1 MKTVMGM
8 CNYSK
13 LILALFVFSNVT
25 FVRSAINQTNET
37 SILNSTRPYNEMEV
51 TLEEKEQNYKIR
63 DIHDETMDQQ
73 QLRLDDH
80 DIKKILNLPGK
91 NYKRSKKELQEKTI
105 DDYFEAQLKVEKIRI
120 VIIIFIIGLIPSYVL
135 VLLYFNV
142 PEKFAKY
149 LIRIFDKTN
158 RYCPKVVNLKEE
170 LVKKKTVSL
179 KRGRSCTHLHKRNF
193 IMMN

>member
-1 MKTVMGM
+1 MGM

-120 VIIIFIIGLIPSYVL
+120 VIIIFIIGLIPFYVL

-142 PEKFAKY
+142 PEKYAKY
-149 LIRIFDKTN
+149 LIRKFGKTN
-158 RYCPKVVNLKEE
+158 RYCPKVVKSERTVGQKENRITE
-170 LVKKKTVSL
+170 KGTKLQL
-179 KRGRSCTHLHKRNF
+179 E
-193 IMMN
+193 

>member
-179 KRGRSCTHLHKRNF
+179 KRGRSCSWNEAVVSP
-193 IMMN
+193 

>member
-1 MKTVMGM
+1 MGM

-73 QLRLDDH
+73 QLCLDDH

-149 LIRIFDKTN
+149 VRTQF
-158 RYCPKVVNLKEE
+158 V
-170 LVKKKTVSL
+170 
-179 KRGRSCTHLHKRNF
+179 
-193 IMMN
+193 